1 MGQIAAQT
9 LHLEVKYPTML
20 HKIMKFRM
28 SKHVPIKV
36 IGNKMLFTDSI
47 AKKEFSERF
56 HRKNLALVLTFNSV
70 KL

>member
-9 LHLEVKYPTML
+9 LRLEVKYPTML

-36 IGNKMLFTDSI
+36 IGNKMI
-47 AKKEFSERF
+47 
-56 HRKNLALVLTFNSV
+56 V
-70 KL
+70 